1 MEQSEDGTSWIL
13 QPKSVSCS
21 MDNATLSP
29 DPVPGDETASRAETA
44 RRPFVLVSP
53 APPRFPDVLAE
64 ITRAQPLTMLSIAF
78 VAGLIMAAGWRR

>member
-1 MEQSEDGTSWIL
+1 
-13 QPKSVSCS
+13 

-29 DPVPGDETASRAETA
+29 DTVPHDEMASRARSA
-44 RRPFVLVSP
+44 RKPHVVVAP

-78 VAGLIMAAGWRR
+78 VAGLIVAAGWRR

>member
-1 MEQSEDGTSWIL
+1 
-13 QPKSVSCS
+13 

-29 DPVPGDETASRAETA
+29 DTAPRDETVSHAETT
-44 RRPFVLVSP
+44 RKPFIVVTS

-78 VAGLIMAAGWRR
+78 VAGLIFAAGWRR

>member
-1 MEQSEDGTSWIL
+1 
-13 QPKSVSCS
+13 

-29 DPVPGDETASRAETA
+29 DTVPHDETTSRAGSA
-44 RRPFVLVSP
+44 RKPHVVVSP

-78 VAGLIMAAGWRR
+78 VAGLIVAAGWRR